1 MIALRIT
8 SDPKLLSI
16 VRAMVGQL
24 CDLLDYPPPEQR
36 KIVLAVDEACANII
50 KHTYKGDRT
59 QGIEILCKAEDDL
72 LEIVLQDC
80 GPPLDLEGIR
90 PRDLAEIRPGGLGTH
105 FIRNVMDEV
114 NYAHKEGGGNT
125 LRMVKRFPNTSS
137 KE

>member
-59 QGIEILCKAEDDL
+59 QGIEIP
-72 LEIVLQDC
+72 LQRHEGGPSSKSRPRDC
-80 GPPLDLEGIR
+80 GPPLG
-90 PRDLAEIRPGGLGTH
+90 PRGYPAARS
-105 FIRNVMDEV
+105 R
-114 NYAHKEGGGNT
+114 
-125 LRMVKRFPNTSS
+125 
-137 KE
+137 